1 MGESN
6 WFERH
11 PRITVIIGL
20 MVSLLILD
28 VLFANTYKLIV
39 GHPWAQDFVSVA
51 QKFRSYSN
59 VYHHGFVKNI
69 SIDNAQFG
77 LLKYKVR
84 TNSLGFIDG
93 RVRDVALKT
102 EKHRIVF
109 IGDSFTE
116 GMGMSYDHTFVG
128 IIDSVL
134 SRQGIEVLNAAS
146 GGYSPIV
153 YWRKT
158 KYIIEEMGLNF
169 DEMVV
174 FLDLSDARDE
184 VMQYFLDD
192 SLNVRFQNDSEWDD
206 KIERHRRSFGDLVRR
221 NTIATIALL
230 TEVWRYR
237 YLVEKEQKHGINSD
251 RSLWTIREKDY
262 KAFGEA
268 GLESMKFYMDKL
280 HYLLEEHG
288 VSLTVAVYPWPDQ
301 VYYFDFMS
309 IQVSFWKE
317 WCAGRNVKF
326 IDCFPYFLR
335 GYTQEERE
343 EIIEKYYIRYDTHFN
358 ENGHRLIADIFLD
371 FYDGE

>member
-1 MGESN
+1 MTSN

-11 PRITVIIGL
+11 PRTTIVVGL

-28 VLFANTYKLIV
+28 VLFANAYKLIA
-39 GHPWAQDFVSVA
+39 GHPWAQDYISVA
-51 QKFRSYSN
+51 HQFRSYPH
-59 VYHHGFVKNI
+59 VYHHGFKKNA
-69 SIDNAQFG
+69 SVDNAQYGF
-77 LLKYKVR
+77 LKYKVR

-93 RVRDVALKT
+93 RIRDIALET
-102 EKHRIVF
+102 DKHRIVF
-109 IGDSFTE
+109 MGDSYTE
-116 GMGMSYDHTFVG
+116 GMGVPYNSTFVG
-128 IIDSVL
+128 IIDSLL
-134 SRQGIEVLNAAS
+134 SQQGIEVLNAAS

-158 KYIIEEMGLNF
+158 KYIIEEMGLDF
-169 DEMVV
+169 DEMIV

-184 VMQYFLDD
+184 TMRYFLDD
-192 SLNVRFQNDSEWDD
+192 SLNVRYQNDSAYYAQID
-206 KIERHRRSFGDLVRR
+206 KHRRSFGDLIRR

-230 TEVWRYR
+230 TEVRRYR
-237 YLVEKEQKHGINSD
+237 YLVQKDQQYGINSD
-251 RSLWTIREKDY
+251 NSLWTIREEDY

-280 HYLLEEHG
+280 YDLLEAHG
-288 VSLTVAVYPWPDQ
+288 ISLTVAVYPWPDQ

-317 WCAGRNVKF
+317 WCAGEKVKF
-326 IDCFPYFLR
+326 IDCFPYFVK
-335 GYTQEERE
+335 GSTQEERE

-371 FYDGE
+371 SYGNE